1 MEDQNDTD
9 VDDDYDEFIND
20 GCLRIPRVK
29 CTNASF
35 FKYSN
40 RLSIRELICWALRTE
55 TNIRL
60 AKVEGRMNQS
70 TNNDDNDNNEEEDYS
85 YNKTLN
91 SNYLIDI
98 YPESSVGLKKS
109 SDEGNEGRGRRDEY
123 KFSRKV
129 HPHFKFINDEP
140 NLT

>member
-1 MEDQNDTD
+1 MEVNEYK
-9 VDDDYDEFIND
+9 DD
-20 GCLRIPRVK
+20 GSLRIPLLK
-29 CTNASF
+29 CTRETF
-35 FKYSN
+35 FKYLPHL
-40 RLSIRELICWALRTE
+40 RIRDLLCWALRTE

-70 TNNDDNDNNEEEDYS
+70 TNNNDNDNNEEEDYS

-98 YPESSVGLKKS
+98 YPESSDGLKKS
-109 SDEGNEGRGRRDEY
+109 SDEGKEGRGQRDEY

-129 HPHFKFINDEP
+129 HP
-140 NLT
+140 